1 MSVYVYI
8 FFIYLGL
15 IEKFISVLYIPRV
28 LFLRVTCYCGQL
40 KHTAEI
46 LRAVSCFHVFF
57 LSLTYSF

>member
-46 LRAVSCFHVFF
+46 LRAVSCLHVYF
-57 LSLTYSF
+57 